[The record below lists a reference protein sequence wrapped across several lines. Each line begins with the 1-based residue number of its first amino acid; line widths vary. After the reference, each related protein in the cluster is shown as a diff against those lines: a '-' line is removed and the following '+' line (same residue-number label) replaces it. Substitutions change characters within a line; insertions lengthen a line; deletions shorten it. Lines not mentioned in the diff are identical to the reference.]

1 MASTGG
7 GGIWVKMSK
16 NCTIIA
22 NSTFLCSRGG
32 GGVRAVRGVQALSG
46 DFEHVQQ
53 DAHVNNIRHATMCDV
68 YFSFSATLLKGLCA
82 YT

>member
-7 GGIWVKMSK
+7 GG
-16 NCTIIA
+16 
-22 NSTFLCSRGG
+22 GG
-32 GGVRAVRGVQALSG
+32 GGGGLRAVRRVQALSG
-46 DFEHVQQ
+46 DFEHVLQA
-53 DAHVNNIRHATMCDV
+53 AHINNIRHAAMCDV